1 MKHLLRKHEA
11 LASEYE
17 AEAYGFYEAKHTFST
32 SPCGEATLHST
43 NGATSFFIHR
53 RCASFAPQFI
63 QEIIKNAQH
72 KLSIF
77 CIRPKVEIISWSF
90 LGSVYTPKYR

>member
-63 QEIIKNAQH
+63 QEIKKAPCRSRVLFEFSTFGRNY
-72 KLSIF
+72 LLEF
-77 CIRPKVEIISWSF
+77 
-90 LGSVYTPKYR
+90 

>member
-53 RCASFAPQFI
+53 RCASFAPQFV
-63 QEIIKNAQH
+63 QEITKMPRRCGAFLQ
-72 KLSIF
+72 
-77 CIRPKVEIISWSF
+77 ISTF
-90 LGSVYTPKYR
+90 GRNYLFEN

>member
-53 RCASFAPQFI
+53 RCASFAPQFSKTKSPAFAELFVY
-63 QEIIKNAQH
+63 EIINY
-72 KLSIF
+72 LLEF
-77 CIRPKVEIISWSF
+77 
-90 LGSVYTPKYR
+90 